1 MIGLQLQRPPH
12 YLLPSFVH
20 KPTWSWLYTR
30 RVIVVCQRP
39 IIMSQHLKSL
49 SLYFYSFRE
58 FLLSAQFRVSLL
70 RLYIWLP
77 LRCQSFYLFVFC
89 LCSKVLRYWKK
100 NWSTISRHFCLHC
113 RAIKL
118 LSLCIWFFNLLL
130 NSVNM
135 YLYMLS
141 ESCFQRWPH
150 PSMSHASNIYILSYH
165 PPLESGLGLWLTF
178 DERSQVEV
186 MLGDL

>member
-1 MIGLQLQRPPH
+1 MEKNFLTFLICSIGCVTQKKKKKVGMIGLQLQGLPH
-12 YLLPSFVH
+12 HLLPSFVR

-30 RVIVVCQRP
+30 RVIMVCQRP

-58 FLLSAQFRVSLL
+58 FLLSAQLRVSLL
-70 RLYIWLP
+70 QLYIWLP
-77 LRCQSFYLFVFC
+77 LRCQSFHLSVFC

-118 LSLCIWFFNLLL
+118 LSLCIWIFL
-130 NSVNM
+130 
-135 YLYMLS
+135 
-141 ESCFQRWPH
+141 
-150 PSMSHASNIYILSYH
+150 IY
-165 PPLESGLGLWLTF
+165 F
-178 DERSQVEV
+178 
-186 MLGDL
+186 